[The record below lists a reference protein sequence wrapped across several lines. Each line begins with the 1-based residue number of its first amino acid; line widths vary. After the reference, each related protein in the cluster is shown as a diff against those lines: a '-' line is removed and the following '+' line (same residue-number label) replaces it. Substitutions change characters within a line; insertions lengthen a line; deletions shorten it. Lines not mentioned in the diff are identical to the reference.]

1 MIPREGM
8 AAPVNYVIGCD
19 LATCMSMV
27 AVWKNGA
34 VEIISSDT
42 GNRSVPSVV
51 SFGDERLVGE
61 AAKTMSATN
70 PKNTIFDAKRLIG
83 RNFDDPIVQRDMKTW
98 PFNVVNDGQNRPQ
111 IEVEYK
117 GETKRMYAE
126 EVSAIVLGKL
136 KAMAEAYL
144 GQEVKDAVVTVPA
157 YFNDAQRQATKDAG
171 RIAGLNVM
179 RLLAEPTSACI
190 AYGLNET
197 TKGERKVIIFDLGG
211 GTFDVSLLTVEDGVF
226 EVLATSGDT
235 HLGGQDFDT
244 RIVEWAIDEFRKKTK
259 LDIRSN
265 SKALARLRLAAERAK
280 KSLSTANQASIDVES
295 LAEGLDF
302 QVTLTRAKFE
312 SLCEDLFK
320 KCMGPVEQVLKD
332 SKLSKT
338 DINDVVLVGGS
349 SRIPRVQALLREL
362 FNGKELCQS
371 IHPDEAVA
379 YGAAVQAHILSGN
392 NKNDATADLL
402 LLDVAP
408 LSLGIET
415 SGNVMTVLI
424 KRNST
429 IPTKKSQTFSTF
441 ADNQVAVDICVFEGE
456 RQFTKDNRLLGKF
469 RLEGL
474 PPMPRGVP
482 QIEVTYDVDA
492 NGILNVSAAEKST
505 GKSQK
510 ITITNEKGRLNKDD
524 IERMVKEAETAAE
537 EDKLKM
543 ERIEAKNALESY
555 LYNARNS
562 FRDEKAKEKMDA
574 ETREKAEDI
583 LKAGIEW
590 LDSHQ
595 DEETAVYKNKQKDV
609 EEEIRPMLMSMY
621 GAKDM
626 SNVGGEGSPM
636 QEPTP
641 GPKVEEVD

>member
-1 MIPREGM
+1 MS
-8 AAPVNYVIGCD
+8 ASTNYVIGCD

-27 AVWKNGA
+27 AVWKNGG

-42 GNRSVPSVV
+42 GNRSVPSVI

-61 AAKTMSATN
+61 AAKSMSATN
-70 PKNTIFDAKRLIG
+70 PTNTIFDAKRLIG
-83 RNFDDPIVQRDMKTW
+83 RNFNDPIVQRDMKTW
-98 PFNVVNDGQNRPQ
+98 PFKVVDDGSNRPQ
-111 IEVEYK
+111 IEVEVK

-126 EVSAIVLGKL
+126 ELSAIVLGKL

-144 GQEVKDAVVTVPA
+144 GQEVKDAVITVPA

-190 AYGLNET
+190 AYGLNDKG
-197 TKGERKVIIFDLGG
+197 KGERKVVIFDLGG

-244 RIVEWAIDEFRKKTK
+244 RVVEWAIEEFKKK
-259 LDIRSN
+259 NKIDIRTN
-265 SKALARLRLAAERAK
+265 AKALARLRLAAERVK
-280 KSLSTANQASIDVES
+280 KTLSTSNQASFEVDS
-295 LAEGLDF
+295 LAEGVDF
-302 QVTLTRAKFE
+302 QATLTRAKFE
-312 SLCEDLFK
+312 SLCEDLFR

-332 SKLSKT
+332 SKLGKG
-338 DINDVVLVGGS
+338 DIDDVVLVGGS
-349 SRIPRVQALLREL
+349 SRIPRVQALLKEL

-392 NKNDATADLL
+392 NKGDATAELL

-415 SGNVMTVLI
+415 SGNVMTTLI

-492 NGILNVSAAEKST
+492 NGILNVSANEKST

-524 IERMVKEAETAAE
+524 IERMVKEAEASAE
-537 EDKLKM
+537 EDKARM
-543 ERIEAKNALESY
+543 ERIEAKNDFESY
-555 LYNARNS
+555 IYNARNS
-562 FRDEKAKEKMDA
+562 FREDKVKEKMEADKL
-574 ETREKAEDI
+574 EKAEEI
-583 LKAGIEW
+583 LKGHIDW

-595 DEETAVYKNKQKDV
+595 DEDTDTYKNRKKEA
-609 EEEIRPMLMSMY
+609 EEEIRPMLMAMY
-621 GAKDM
+621 AATTAQGAAATAGYGTPADA
-626 SNVGGEGSPM
+626 EA
-636 QEPTP
+636 PTK
-641 GPKVEEVD
+641 GPKIEEVD

>member
-1 MIPREGM
+1 MSGST
-8 AAPVNYVIGCD
+8 NYVIGCD

-34 VEIISSDT
+34 VDIIASET
-42 GNRSVPSVV
+42 GNRAVPSVI
-51 SFGDERLVGE
+51 SFGEERLVGE
-61 AAKTMSATN
+61 AAKSLGATN

-83 RNFDDPIVQRDMKTW
+83 RTFDDPAIQKDMRTW
-98 PFNVVNDGQNRPQ
+98 PFKVVDDGNNRPQ
-111 IEVEYK
+111 VEVEMN
-117 GETKRMYAE
+117 GETKLMYPE
-126 EVSAIVLGKL
+126 ELSAMVLGKL

-179 RLLAEPTSACI
+179 RLLAEPTAACI
-190 AYGLNET
+190 AYGLNENG
-197 TKGERKVIIFDLGG
+197 KGERKVVIFDLGG
-211 GTFDVSLLTVEDGVF
+211 GTFDVSLLSVEDGVF

-235 HLGGQDFDT
+235 HLGGQDVDT
-244 RIVEWAIDEFRKKTK
+244 RIVEWAMEEFKRKTK

-265 SKALARLRLAAERAK
+265 AKAMARLRLVAERVK
-280 KSLSTANQASIDVES
+280 KTLSTANQATLEVDS
-295 LAEGLDF
+295 LAEGNDL
-302 QVTLTRAKFE
+302 VLTITRAKFE
-312 SLCEDLFK
+312 SLCEDLFR

-332 SKLSKT
+332 AKLGKG
-338 DINDVVLVGGS
+338 DIHDVVLVGGS
-349 SRIPRVQALLREL
+349 SRIPRVQALLKEF

-392 NKNDATADLL
+392 NKNDATSELL
-402 LLDVAP
+402 LLDVTP

-415 SGNVMTVLI
+415 SGNVMTTLI
-424 KRNST
+424 KRNTT
-429 IPTKKSQTFSTF
+429 IPVKKSQTFSTF
-441 ADNQVAVDICVFEGE
+441 SDNQVAVDICVFEGE

-505 GKSQK
+505 GKSEK
-510 ITITNEKGRLNKDD
+510 ITITNDKGRLNKDD
-524 IERMVKEAETAAE
+524 IERMVAEAAAAAE
-537 EDKLKM
+537 EDKARM
-543 ERIEAKNALESY
+543 ERVEAKNGLESY

-562 FRDEKAKEKMDA
+562 FRDEKAKEKTDA
-574 ETREKAEDI
+574 ATLEKAEGI
-583 LKAGIEW
+583 LKGHIEW
-590 LDSHQ
+590 LEAHP
-595 DEETAVYKNKQKDV
+595 EESTETYKERQKSV
-609 EEEIRPMLMSMY
+609 EEEIRPMLMAMY
-621 GAKDM
+621 GATDA
-626 SNVGGEGSPM
+626 SGQGAAAAAAEPAAEPSPR
-636 QEPTP
+636 
-641 GPKVEEVD
+641 VEEVD

>member
-1 MIPREGM
+1 MS
-8 AAPVNYVIGCD
+8 AAPVAVPVNYVIGCD

-27 AVWKNGA
+27 AVWKNGG
-34 VEIISSDT
+34 VEIISSET

-61 AAKTMSATN
+61 AAKSMSATN
-70 PKNTIFDAKRLIG
+70 PTNTVFDAKRLIG
-83 RNFDDPIVQRDMKTW
+83 RNFNDPIVQRDMKTW
-98 PFNVVNDGQNRPQ
+98 PFKVVDDGQNRPQ
-111 IEVEYK
+111 VEVEVK

-126 EVSAIVLGKL
+126 ELSAIVLGKL
-136 KAMAEAYL
+136 KAMAESYL
-144 GQEVKDAVVTVPA
+144 GQEVKDAVITVPA

-171 RIAGLNVM
+171 RIAGLNVL

-190 AYGLNET
+190 AYGLNDKG
-197 TKGERKVIIFDLGG
+197 KGERKVVIFDLGG

-244 RIVEWAIDEFRKKTK
+244 RIVEWAMEDFKKKTK
-259 LDIRSN
+259 IDIRTN
-265 SKALARLRLAAERAK
+265 PKAIARLRLAAERAK
-280 KSLSTANQASIDVES
+280 KTLSISSQAQIEIDS
-295 LAEGLDF
+295 LAENTDY

-312 SLCEDLFK
+312 SLCDDLFR
-320 KCMGPVEQVLKD
+320 KCLGPVEQVLKD
-332 SKLSKT
+332 SKLAKS
-338 DINDVVLVGGS
+338 DIDDVVLVGGS
-349 SRIPRVQALLREL
+349 SRIPRVQALLKEL

-371 IHPDEAVA
+371 IHPDEAIA

-392 NKNDATADLL
+392 NKGDATADLL

-441 ADNQVAVDICVFEGE
+441 SDNQVAVDICVFEGE

-524 IERMVKEAETAAE
+524 IERMVQEAEISAE
-537 EDKLKM
+537 EDKARM
-543 ERIEAKNALESY
+543 ECVEAKNGLESY
-555 LYNARNS
+555 IYNARNS
-562 FRDEKAKEKMDA
+562 FRDEKVKEKMEA
-574 ETREKAEDI
+574 AMIEKAEEI
-583 LKAGIEW
+583 LKGHIEW

-595 DEETAVYKNKQKDV
+595 EEATGVYKDKQKEV

-621 GAKDM
+621 GATDA
-626 SNVGGEGSPM
+626 SA
-636 QEPTP
+636 QEAPAFAP
-641 GPKVEEVD
+641 RSEEVD